1 MPQCQFPVF
10 CCFCV
15 SEKLHR
21 KYSWNW
27 MKWSPNLLFFR
38 TRDEVRRRAG
48 GGPGAGHTMPWR
60 GWTPGHARLWC
71 GPPWCHLTSPLR
83 LFKAFDAKTLNQSVF
98 LPVKFR
104 STTTIEDKFR
114 GTEVSV
120 PAPCRDGE
128 VPSKPSPLTP
138 SPPPPSPS
146 SSPPSPSTLL
156 SPMMRRD

>member
-1 MPQCQFPVF
+1 MPQCQFPVL

-15 SEKLHR
+15 SEKLK

-27 MKWSPNLLFFR
+27 TKRSPNLLFFL
-38 TRDEVRRRAG
+38 TRDKVRSRAG
-48 GGPGAGHTMPWR
+48 GGPGAGYIMPWR

-71 GPPWCHLTSPLR
+71 GPPWCPLTSPLR
-83 LFKAFDAKTLNQSVF
+83 LYKASDMKTLNRSVF

-104 STTTIEDKFR
+104 SAAAVEDQFQ
-114 GTEVSV
+114 GIEVSV

-128 VPSKPSPLTP
+128 VPPEPSP

-146 SSPPSPSTLL
+146 TSLPSPSMLM
-156 SPMMRRD
+156 SPMMRRE